1 MYNGKKYN
9 IDYDDTTNTLVIF
22 EADGVSV
29 DATYVNGQKQVIN
42 ENSVDISTSNKGDD
56 SEEE

>member
-1 MYNGKKYN
+1 MTITKIRALCTMAKKYN

-29 DATYVNGQKQVIN
+29 DGTYVNGQKQVIN
-42 ENSVDISTSNKGDD
+42 ENN
-56 SEEE
+56 